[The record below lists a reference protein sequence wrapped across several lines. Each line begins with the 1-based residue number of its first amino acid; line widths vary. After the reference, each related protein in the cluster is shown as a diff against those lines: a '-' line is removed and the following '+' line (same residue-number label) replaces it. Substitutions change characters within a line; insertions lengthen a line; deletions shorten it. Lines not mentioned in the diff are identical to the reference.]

1 MTTRAS
7 KYATGQLST
16 VNGDCAGDTISSDYF
31 YDIPAAQLIAGDII
45 DLGVLPANHTIG
57 DAILICDDIDT
68 NGTPLVSLDVGIMSG
83 VPGDITSARTCGAE
97 LFSADTSARTAAIS
111 RMTLPTG
118 FKIAPVQYDRSI
130 GVKIVAAPA
139 TAAAGRIR
147 VRVFMHPSDTQF

>member
-7 KYATGQLST
+7 KYATGQLAT
-16 VNGDCAGDTISSDYF
+16 INGDCAGDKVSADYF

-45 DLGVLPANHTIG
+45 DLGTLPANHTIS
-57 DAILICDDIDT
+57 DAVLICDDIDT
-68 NGTPLVSLDVGIMSG
+68 NATPLVSLDVGIMSG

-111 RMTLPTG
+111 RMTLATG
-118 FKIAPVQYDRSI
+118 FKITPVQYDRSI
-130 GVKIVAAPA
+130 GVKILAAPA